1 MATCP
6 EIEVR
11 GQELCVSFPGGI
23 SICAQVPSIEGP
35 TPDVLSR
42 ALVGQAASA
51 LGPLQP
57 IFDIIGAVL
66 ALSDFATA
74 IPEAILTLD
83 PDLLTE
89 PLEELA
95 EKVATL
101 LRMIPQLSVPILIL
115 DLVDAIINYLNGL
128 LDFLSTLEN
137 QQLEAEYSRGI
148 AVSYNLSV
156 LLAAVE
162 CAEEH
167 IISQLG
173 NMAEGAKTID
183 SFIATINL
191 FGSLVPNMPV
201 IPSFGDIGDDV
212 SSIREGIEE
221 LIELLETAR
230 DLIPLP

>member
-11 GQELCVSFPGGI
+11 GQELCVTFPGGI

-57 IFDIIGAVL
+57 IFDIIGAII
-66 ALSDFATA
+66 ALNDFAIA

-83 PDLLTE
+83 PGLLTE
-89 PLEELA
+89 ALEELA
-95 EKVATL
+95 EQVAKL
-101 LRMIPQLSVPILIL
+101 LQMVPQLSVPLLVL

-128 LDFLSTLEN
+128 LDFLTTLEN
-137 QQLEAEYSRGI
+137 QQLEIDASRVVAETYS
-148 AVSYNLSV
+148 LPE
-156 LLAAVE
+156 LLAAVT
-162 CAEEH
+162 CAEDH
-167 IISQLG
+167 IVSQLG

-183 SFIATINL
+183 NFIAIINL
-191 FGSLVPNMPV
+191 FGSLVPGMPI

-212 SSIREGIEE
+212 STIREAIEE
-221 LIELLETAR
+221 LIELLEDAR